1 MELTARFQIPMLVA
15 GQAQKEFFHNEA
27 LERISMLLCP
37 VVEGVPQAQP
47 PQSPAIGTCYLVAT
61 GGTGDW
67 AGQDSSVACYSAGG
81 WRFVAPIEGV
91 SVLSRSSGETL
102 QWRSG
107 SWEAGIARVQ
117 EVRIDGQTV
126 LRGRQPAIQNPTG
139 GAVVDSEN
147 RAAVTAILG
156 ALRTHGMIG

>member
-27 LERISMLLCP
+27 LERISLLICP
-37 VVEGVPQAQP
+37 MVEDAPQAQP
-47 PQSPAIGTCYLVAT
+47 PQSPAIGDCYLVAT
-61 GGTGDW
+61 GGTGAW
-67 AGQDSSVACYSAGG
+67 SGQDSSIACYTAGG

-91 SVLSRSSGETL
+91 SVLSRSTGETL

-107 SWEAGIARVQ
+107 SWEVGIDRVQ
-117 EVRIDGQTV
+117 EVRIGGQTV
-126 LRGRQPAIQNPTG
+126 LRGRQPAIPNPTG

-156 ALRTHGMIG
+156 VLRTHGMIA